1 MIEFDSVSKT
11 YRDGTQA
18 VRDLS
23 LQIPSD
29 KITVIV
35 GPSGCGKTTTLRM
48 LNRMLEPTKGK
59 ILWDG
64 NPLRSRRKTTLRR
77 QMGYVIQNGGL
88 FPHRTVVENVM
99 TVPGLLGWDKSKS
112 KKRALELLKAVGLDP
127 KLNNRYPAQLSGG
140 QQQRVGVARALAADP
155 IVLLMDEPF
164 SALDPVIRNDLHGLL
179 LNLQSEL
186 SKTIVMI
193 THDIDEAIKLGD
205 QVAIL
210 RVGGQLAQVGPPL
223 ELLDNPADDFVNGFV
238 GKDRGYRALSF
249 APADGLALDRV
260 KVVRD
265 PSSSV
270 GDEPVLVVDSEA
282 RPIGWIDKNRP
293 GQVLQLGATFDPET
307 DTMRVA
313 LDSALTSPVGLAVA
327 VSKETGR
334 YAGTVTAAKIL
345 AQVTR
350 SRADVA
356 DEISGRQQAELT
368 TSDESASDPS
378 DGASEPGN
386 GGESDA
392 TASPWAD
399 PSRNQADAGDHEVA
413 EDVQEGEMTGAD
425 MTSAEQNDQ
434 VEALPDPT
442 TSESSTSDSST
453 SDSSTSDQP
462 DAAEDETAVRAP
474 VEESAVRA
482 DDQQQ
487 QSAEELLREDAHDG
501 ERAREGDPA

>member
-112 KKRALELLKAVGLDP
+112 RKRALELLAAVGLDP

-179 LNLQSEL
+179 LNLQGEL

-293 GQVLQLGATFDPET
+293 GQVLQLGATFDPES

-345 AQVTR
+345 AQVTQ

-356 DEISGRQQAELT
+356 DEISGRQQADLSS
-368 TSDESASDPS
+368 SDAGAPDPVSGVASSS
-378 DGASEPGN
+378 DGDP
-386 GGESDA
+386 
-392 TASPWAD
+392 TAGRSAD
-399 PSRNQADAGDHEVA
+399 PDRNQADAGGDEVA

-425 MTSAEQNDQ
+425 NTGAEQNDQ

-442 TSESSTSDSST
+442 TSDSDN
-453 SDSSTSDQP
+453 SDRP
-462 DAAEDETAVRAP
+462 DPAEDETAVRAP

-487 QSAEELLREDAHDG
+487 QSAEELLREDAHEG
-501 ERAREGDPA
+501 GRAREGDPA